1 MILMMNKRLLCCTL
15 LIGGIGFT
23 IPQYVAADTSNV
35 PDSINAIALGN
46 ALTDDQK
53 QQTLNS
59 LGQVK
64 EVPIYTTDGNDLMNY
79 ISKTDFN
86 AQWKVYSS
94 VHLET
99 KEKGEGIE
107 VEIATPANIT
117 SITANQYKNAAQT
130 AGITDA
136 KITVASVIPIDGSG
150 ALAGV
155 YKIVKEAGGTVDTT
169 RTQAAQEEMKVLND
183 ITQENQNVSGYSDE
197 KLNAAQEEAKELLAK
212 AASEGQKIDKDTVT
226 QAVNQAL
233 ENQGLQDILTKEQV
247 NKIIDLLTM
256 LNQKNIFKDMSKEI
270 DLSNLKNELEA
281 KSQGLWEKI
290 KSFFANIW
298 AAISGLFQ
306 GGNEE
311 PTQTTN

>member
-1 MILMMNKRLLCCTL
+1 MMNKRLLCCAL
-15 LIGGIGFT
+15 FIGGICFT
-23 IPQYVAADTSNV
+23 IPQYVEADTSNV

-64 EVPIYTTDGNDLMNY
+64 EVPIYTTDGNDLMDY

-99 KEKGEGIE
+99 KAKGEGIE

-155 YKIVKEAGGTVDTT
+155 YK
-169 RTQAAQEEMKVLND
+169 L
-183 ITQENQNVSGYSDE
+183 
-197 KLNAAQEEAKELLAK
+197 
-212 AASEGQKIDKDTVT
+212 
-226 QAVNQAL
+226 
-233 ENQGLQDILTKEQV
+233 ILHGHKQ
-247 NKIIDLLTM
+247 
-256 LNQKNIFKDMSKEI
+256 
-270 DLSNLKNELEA
+270 LK
-281 KSQGLWEKI
+281 KK
-290 KSFFANIW
+290 
-298 AAISGLFQ
+298 
-306 GGNEE
+306 
-311 PTQTTN
+311 